1 MHISILKEGLNGGKK
16 QADELVLQ
24 HLCFEETTL
33 KQGGISAIIQLAL
46 ENADK
51 AFNYLKPW

>member
-1 MHISILKEGLNGGKK
+1 MRERKK
-16 QADELVLQ
+16 TDDILQ

-33 KQGGISAIIQLAL
+33 KQGGISAVIQVAS

-51 AFNYLKPW
+51 TFSYWKPGQQQ